1 MKKNWSKLILD
12 LIMLV
17 IFLLLFNKRVL
28 GMSFHE
34 IAGLCVGA
42 VVIVHLLLNGKW
54 VTQITGK
61 LMDSKLPPRT
71 RILYLLNVLLL
82 ITAGMVIFSGAMISK
97 VVFSFNLPGP
107 WKIIHYFCSA
117 MTIVLM
123 GIHLGLHAKYLQG
136 MGKKLIRKREIP
148 RLLSFL
154 LCVGICAFGVYQLST
169 GSFSRWLTMPFTLQ
183 EMNFAASISERQ
195 SSDSLEG
202 KGGSDSMKEKE
213 FTESMKEKKFSGSM
227 KGREIPDS
235 MNQERKSPSSGISN
249 VLSTLGSFF
258 SQIFVFATITVL
270 TEKWINK
277 SRNTKKIAPSPTPTD
292 S

>member
-12 LIMLV
+12 LIMLML
-17 IFLLLFNKRVL
+17 FLLLFNKRVL

-42 VVIVHLLLNGKW
+42 VVIIHLLLNGKW
-54 VTQITGK
+54 IAQITGK
-61 LMDSKLPPRT
+61 LLDSKLPPRT
-71 RILYLLNVLLL
+71 RILYLLNLLLL
-82 ITAGMVIFSGAMISK
+82 IAVGMIIFSGAMISK

-117 MTIVLM
+117 MAIILM

-136 MGKKLIRKREIP
+136 MGEKLIRKREIP

-154 LCVGICAFGVYQLST
+154 LCMGICVFGVYQLST
-169 GSFSRWLTMPFTLQ
+169 GSFSRWLIMPFTMQ
-183 EMNFAASISERQ
+183 EMNFAASIPERQ
-195 SSDSLEG
+195 SSDS
-202 KGGSDSMKEKE
+202 MREKE
-213 FTESMKEKKFSGSM
+213 FPESMKRRESSGSM

-235 MNQERKSPSSGISN
+235 MDQKRKAGQERKSPSSGITN
-249 VLSTLGSFF
+249 IVSTLGSFF
-258 SQIFVFATITVL
+258 SQIFVFATITAL
-270 TEKWINK
+270 MEKWIKK
-277 SRNTKKIAPSPTPTD
+277 SRNIKKIAPSPAPTD